1 MGENK
6 SVKNRLTFR
15 PSDETRQRIEQ
26 WYRAD
31 NCSSLSD
38 FVEKAVNDYIDRL
51 VINGDNRVLPTAITS
66 AIDGRL
72 GLLEKNLSS
81 LSFNHAVEL
90 DRLVSIVAEAF
101 NFSREDKETN
111 VKLSCRQSLSVMFFS
126 QLITTVIRFL
136 ENQLETKALFLIKD
150 SEIVQILFETILCGE
165 HGIGQISVFT
175 APLFQSAVIE

>member
-1 MGENK
+1 MSENK
-6 SVKNRLTFR
+6 SAKNRLTFR

-31 NCSSLSD
+31 NCSSLND
-38 FVEKAVNDYIDRL
+38 FIEKAVNDYIDRL

-90 DRLVSIVAEAF
+90 DMIVSIVAEAF
-101 NFSREDKETN
+101 NFSREDLKRLRAQSVKN
-111 VKLSCRQSLSVMFFS
+111 VKATNGCISLKKRVQQSEEYDYEMD
-126 QLITTVIRFL
+126 
-136 ENQLETKALFLIKD
+136 ED
-150 SEIVQILFETILCGE
+150 GW
-165 HGIGQISVFT
+165 
-175 APLFQSAVIE
+175 QS

>member
-6 SVKNRLTFR
+6 SAKNRLTFR

-31 NCSSLSD
+31 NCSSLND

-90 DRLVSIVAEAF
+90 DMIVSIVAEAF
-101 NFSREDKETN
+101 NFSREDLTRLRAQSVKN
-111 VKLSCRQSLSVMFFS
+111 VKATNGCISLKKRVQQSEEYDYEMD
-126 QLITTVIRFL
+126 
-136 ENQLETKALFLIKD
+136 EDEW
-150 SEIVQILFETILCGE
+150 
-165 HGIGQISVFT
+165 
-175 APLFQSAVIE
+175 QS